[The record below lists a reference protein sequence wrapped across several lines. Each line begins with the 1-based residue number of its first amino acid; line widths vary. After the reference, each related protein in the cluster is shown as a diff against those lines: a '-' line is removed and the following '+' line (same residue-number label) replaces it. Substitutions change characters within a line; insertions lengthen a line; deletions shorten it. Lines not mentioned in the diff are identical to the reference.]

1 VKDEIRSFIAI
12 ELPDAV
18 KASLSSLKDR
28 LRPAEHP
35 YVKWVGPEGIHLTL
49 KFLGNIAQDRVPLI
63 IEAIA
68 PGAQGISPFQLQIGG
83 LGAFPNLQR
92 PQVIWVAIKGEVE
105 KLAMLQTGIEQA
117 LVPLGFAPESRSFT
131 PHLTLG
137 RLRQRVSPGERRSI
151 GELMMATE
159 FESGPAME
167 VKEISLMRS
176 KLTPSGAIYSRLAS
190 IELKGGLPTSHL

>member
-1 VKDEIRSFIAI
+1 MEQIRSFIAI
-12 ELPDAV
+12 ELPDPI

-28 LRPAEHP
+28 MRPAQHP

-68 PGAQGISPFQLQIGG
+68 QASQGVSPFRLQIGG

-92 PQVIWVAIKGEVE
+92 PQVIWVAITGEVE
-105 KLAMLQTGIEQA
+105 KLAILQTGIEQA

-137 RLRQRVSPGERRSI
+137 RLRQRASPGERRSI
-151 GELMMATE
+151 GEFMMATE

-167 VKEISLMRS
+167 VKEINLMRS

-190 IELKGGLPTSHL
+190 IELKGG

>member
-1 VKDEIRSFIAI
+1 MEQIRSFIAI
-12 ELPDAV
+12 ELPDPV
-18 KASLSSLKDR
+18 KASLSSLKDMM
-28 LRPAEHP
+28 RPARHP

-49 KFLGNIAQDRVPLI
+49 KFLGNIAQNRVPLI

-68 PGAQGISPFQLQIGG
+68 QASQGVSPFQLQIGG

-137 RLRQRVSPGERRSI
+137 RLRQQASPGERRSI
-151 GELMMATE
+151 GEVMMATE

-190 IELKGGLPTSHL
+190 IELKGGLSTSRL